1 MSLMKRE
8 AIFYTAGEVMERG
21 KDNIPSELLSGNNLV
36 YSSPATLAYNSPGAE
51 GFGVKRAG
59 LSVPESVMLIVAP
72 GCCGRN
78 TSLISSMPEYK
89 NRFFYLEMTEPDLVT
104 GRHLNKIPDAVR
116 EVLEFL
122 RDNGRKIPKAVM
134 ICITCVD
141 ALLGTDMD
149 RVCRKAEE
157 YLAGSDFAGVKVRP
171 CYMYALTREGRRP
184 PMVHVRQT
192 IYSLLEPMEKDARSV
207 NIIGGFAPLE
217 NTELKTYL
225 ELAGIRNIR
234 QISTCGTYE
243 EFLKMASAN
252 FNLVIDP
259 EARAAAEDMNKRLN
273 IPYIELTRVYS
284 TDKIRSQ
291 YKALASVTG
300 IDIDDTYEKAEADE
314 AIARLK
320 QAYPGLKFNVGEC
333 TNANAFELAL
343 SLVRMGFK
351 VDEIYAALA
360 PENFVYVKNLAA
372 LSPDTKIYCN
382 MEPTMLYYEISG
394 SDADVTIG
402 KDAGFYCPD
411 TPNVAWNQD
420 TRPFGYQGIRDLMNR
435 VYDALKEADA

>member
-1 MSLMKRE
+1 MKRE
-8 AIFYTAGEVMERG
+8 AICFTAEEILNRG
-21 KDNIPSELLSGNNLV
+21 KNDIPEELLSGRNLV

-59 LSVPESVMLIVAP
+59 LSVPESIMLIVAP

-89 NRFFYLEMTEPDLVT
+89 NRFFYLEMSEPDLVT
-104 GRHLNKIPDAVR
+104 GRHLNKIPDAIK

-122 RDNGRKIPKAVM
+122 RDNGKKIPKVVM

-157 YLAGSDFAGVKVRP
+157 ALIGGEFDGIKVRP

-217 NTELKTYL
+217 NTELKEYL
-225 ELAGIRNIR
+225 TLAGIRNIR

-252 FNLVIDP
+252 FNIVIDP

-284 TDKIRSQ
+284 SGKINSQ
-291 YKALASVTG
+291 YKALASVAG
-300 IDIDDTYEKAEADE
+300 IDIDDSAEKAEAEE
-314 AIARLK
+314 AVARLK
-320 QAYPGLKFNVGEC
+320 NAYPDLKINVGEC

-343 SLVRMGFK
+343 SLARMGFK
-351 VDEIYAALA
+351 VGEIYATLA
-360 PENFVYVKNLAA
+360 PENYVYVKNLAL

-382 MEPTMLYYEISG
+382 MEPTMLYYKISQ
-394 SDADVTIG
+394 SDANVTIG
-402 KDAGFYCPD
+402 KDAKFYCPD
-411 TPNVAWNQD
+411 IPNVAWNQD
-420 TRPFGYQGIRDLMNR
+420 SRPFGYQGIRDLM
-435 VYDALKEADA
+435 DKIFESMKEAKA

>member
-1 MSLMKRE
+1 MKRE
-8 AIFYTAGEVMERG
+8 AICFTAEEVLKRG
-21 KDNIPSELLSGNNLV
+21 KSDIPSELLSGNNLV

-89 NRFFYLEMTEPDLVT
+89 NRFFYLEMSEPDLVT
-104 GRHLNKIPDAVR
+104 GRHLNKIPDAIK

-122 RDNGRKIPKAVM
+122 RDNGKKIPKVVM

-149 RVCRKAEE
+149 RVCRKAEDALTGGE
-157 YLAGSDFAGVKVRP
+157 FEGIKVRP

-207 NIIGGFAPLE
+207 NVIGGFAPLE
-217 NTELKTYL
+217 DTELKTYL

-234 QISTCGTYE
+234 QISTCGTYG
-243 EFLKMASAN
+243 EFLNMASAN
-252 FNLVIDP
+252 FNIVIDP
-259 EARAAAEDMNKRLN
+259 EARAAAEDLNRRLN

-284 TDKIRSQ
+284 TDKISSQ
-291 YKALASVTG
+291 YKALASVAG
-300 IDIDDTYEKAEADE
+300 IEINDSEEKAEADE
-314 AIARLK
+314 AIAKLK
-320 QAYPGLKFNVGEC
+320 NAYPGLRFNIGEC

-343 SLVRMGFK
+343 SLIRMGFK
-351 VDEIYAALA
+351 VDEIYATLA
-360 PENFVYVKNLAA
+360 PENFVYVKNLAM

-382 MEPTMLYYEISG
+382 MEPTMLYYKISQ

-402 KDAGFYCPD
+402 KDAKFYCPD
-411 TPNVAWNQD
+411 IPNVAWNQD
-420 TRPFGYQGIRDLMNR
+420 TRPFGYQGVRDLMNK
-435 VYDALKEADA
+435 VYEALKEAGS

>member
-1 MSLMKRE
+1 MKHE
-8 AIFYTAGEVMERG
+8 AVFFTAEEILKRG
-21 KDNIPSELLSGNNLV
+21 KTDIPDELLSGKNLV

-89 NRFFYLEMTEPDLVT
+89 NRFFYLEMNEPDLVT
-104 GRHLNKIPDAVR
+104 GRHLNKIPDAVK
-116 EVLEFL
+116 EVLSFL
-122 RDNGRKIPKAVM
+122 KDSGKKVPKAVM

-149 RVCRKAEE
+149 RVCRKAEDALTGGE
-157 YLAGSDFAGVKVRP
+157 FEGVKVRP

-192 IYSLLEPMEKDARSV
+192 IYSLLEPMEKDPRSV

-217 NTELKTYL
+217 DTELITYL
-225 ELAGIRNIR
+225 KSSGIRNIR
-234 QISTCGTYE
+234 QISTCRTYE
-243 EFLKMASAN
+243 EFLQMASAN
-252 FNLVIDP
+252 FNIVIDP
-259 EARAAAEDMNKRLN
+259 EARAAAEDMNKNLN

-284 TDKIRSQ
+284 TDKISSQ
-291 YKALASVTG
+291 YKALSSVAG
-300 IDIDDTYEKAEADE
+300 LDIIDSEEKAEADE
-314 AIARLK
+314 AVTRLK
-320 QAYPGLKFNVGEC
+320 EAYPDLTFNVGEC

-351 VDEIYAALA
+351 VDEIYATLA
-360 PENFVYVKNLAA
+360 PENFVYVKNLAM

-382 MEPTMLYYEISG
+382 MEPTMLYYKIS
-394 SDADVTIG
+394 SSKAQVTVG
-402 KDAGFYCPD
+402 KDAKFYCPD
-411 TPNVAWNQD
+411 IPNIAWNQD
-420 TRPFGYQGIRDLMNR
+420 ARPFGYQGVRDLMNK
-435 VYDALKEADA
+435 VFEALKEAEA

>member
-1 MSLMKRE
+1 MKRE
-8 AIFYTAGEVMERG
+8 AICFTAEEILKRG
-21 KDNIPSELLSGNNLV
+21 KSDIPSELLSGNNLV

-78 TSLISSMPEYK
+78 TSFISSMPEYR
-89 NRFFYLEMTEPDLVT
+89 NRFFYLEMSEPDLVT
-104 GRHLNKIPDAVR
+104 GRHLNKIPDAIK

-122 RDNGRKIPKAVM
+122 RDGGKKIPKVVM

-149 RVCRKAEE
+149 RVCRKAEDA
-157 YLAGSDFAGVKVRP
+157 LAGGEFEGVNVRP

-217 NTELKTYL
+217 DTELKTYL

-252 FNLVIDP
+252 FNIVIDP
-259 EARAAAEDMNKRLN
+259 EARAAAEDLNKRLN

-284 TDKIRSQ
+284 TDKISSQ
-291 YKALASVTG
+291 YKALASVAG
-300 IDIDDTYEKAEADE
+300 IDINDSEEKAEADE
-314 AIARLK
+314 AVARLK
-320 QAYPGLKFNVGEC
+320 NAYPDLKFNIGEC

-351 VDEIYAALA
+351 VDEIYATLA
-360 PENFVYVKNLAA
+360 PENFVYVKNLAL

-382 MEPTMLYYEISG
+382 MEPTMLYYKISQ
-394 SDADVTIG
+394 SDADITIG
-402 KDAGFYCPD
+402 KDARFYCPD

-420 TRPFGYQGIRDLMNR
+420 TRPFGYQGVRDLMNK
-435 VYDALKEADA
+435 VYDALKEARS

>member
-1 MSLMKRE
+1 MNHEEVFS
-8 AIFYTAGEVMERG
+8 TAEEILKRG
-21 KDNIPSELLSGNNLV
+21 KAGIPDELLSGKNLV

-89 NRFFYLEMTEPDLVT
+89 NRFFYLEMSEPDLVT
-104 GRHLNKIPDAVR
+104 GRHLNKIPDAIK
-116 EVLEFL
+116 EVLAFL
-122 RDNGRKIPKAVM
+122 KDNGKKIPKVVM

-149 RVCRKAEE
+149 RVCRKAEDALTGGE
-157 YLAGSDFAGVKVRP
+157 YEGVKVRP

-192 IYSLLEPMEKDARSV
+192 IYSLLEPMEKDPRSV

-217 NTELKTYL
+217 NTELITYL
-225 ELAGIRNIR
+225 KSAGIRNIR
-234 QISTCGTYE
+234 QISTCKTFE
-243 EFLKMASAN
+243 EFLDMARAN
-252 FNLVIDP
+252 FNIVIDP
-259 EARAAAEDMNKRLN
+259 EARAAAEDMNKNLN

-284 TDKIRSQ
+284 TDKISSQ
-291 YKALASVTG
+291 YKALSSVAG
-300 IDIDDTYEKAEADE
+300 LDIIDSEEKAEADE
-314 AIARLK
+314 AVARLK
-320 QAYPGLKFNVGEC
+320 EAYPDLTFNVGEC

-351 VDEIYAALA
+351 VDEIYATLA
-360 PENFVYVKNLAA
+360 PENFVYVKNLAM

-382 MEPTMLYYEISG
+382 MEPTMLYYKIS
-394 SDADVTIG
+394 SSKAQVTVG
-402 KDAGFYCPD
+402 KDAKFYCPD
-411 TPNVAWNQD
+411 IPNIAWNQD
-420 TRPFGYQGIRDLMNR
+420 TRPLGYQGVRDLMNK
-435 VYDALKEADA
+435 VFEALKEAEA

>member
-1 MSLMKRE
+1 MKHE
-8 AIFYTAGEVMERG
+8 AVFFTAEGILKRG
-21 KDNIPSELLSGNNLV
+21 KAGIPDELMSGKNLV

-89 NRFFYLEMTEPDLVT
+89 NRFFYLEMSEPDLVT
-104 GRHLNKIPDAVR
+104 GRHLNKIPDAIK
-116 EVLEFL
+116 EVLAFL
-122 RDNGRKIPKAVM
+122 KDNGKKIPKVVM

-149 RVCRKAEE
+149 RVCRKAEDA
-157 YLAGSDFAGVKVRP
+157 LAGGEYEGVKVRP

-192 IYSLLEPMEKDARSV
+192 IYSLLEPMEKDPRSV

-217 NTELKTYL
+217 NTELITYL
-225 ELAGIRNIR
+225 KSSGFRNIR
-234 QISTCGTYE
+234 QISTCKTFE
-243 EFLKMASAN
+243 EFLDMARAN
-252 FNLVIDP
+252 FNIVIDP
-259 EARAAAEDMNKRLN
+259 EARAAAEDMNKNLN

-284 TDKIRSQ
+284 TDKISSQ
-291 YKALASVTG
+291 YKALSSVAG
-300 IDIDDTYEKAEADE
+300 LDIIDSEEKAEADE
-314 AIARLK
+314 AVARLK
-320 QAYPGLKFNVGEC
+320 EAYPDLTFNVGEC

-351 VDEIYAALA
+351 VDEIYATLA
-360 PENFVYVKNLAA
+360 PENFVYVKNLAL

-382 MEPTMLYYEISG
+382 MEPTMLYYKIS
-394 SDADVTIG
+394 SSKAQVTVG
-402 KDAGFYCPD
+402 KDAKFYCPD
-411 TPNVAWNQD
+411 IPNIAWNQD
-420 TRPFGYQGIRDLMNR
+420 TRPFGYQGVRDLMNK
-435 VYDALKEADA
+435 VFEALKEAEA

>member
-1 MSLMKRE
+1 MKSE
-8 AIFYTAGEVMERG
+8 AIFYTAGEISERG
-21 KDNIPSELLSGNNLV
+21 KNNIPDELLSGRNLV

-89 NRFFYLEMTEPDLVT
+89 NRFFYLEMNEPDLVT
-104 GRHLNKIPDAVR
+104 GHHLGKIPEAIK
-116 EVLEFL
+116 EVLAFL
-122 RDNGRKIPKAVM
+122 KDAGRKVPKVVM

-149 RVCRKAEE
+149 RVCRRAEDA
-157 YLAGSDFAGVKVRP
+157 LAGGEFEGVKVRP

-217 NTELKTYL
+217 DTELVTYL
-225 ELAGIRNIR
+225 KAAGIRNIR
-234 QISTCGTYE
+234 QISTCKTYE

-252 FNLVIDP
+252 FNIVIDP

-284 TDKIRSQ
+284 TDKISSQ
-291 YKALASVTG
+291 YKALASITG
-300 IDIDDTYEKAEADE
+300 IDITDSAEKAEADE
-314 AIARLK
+314 AVERLK
-320 QAYPGLKFNVGEC
+320 QVHPDLKINVGEC

-343 SLVRMGFK
+343 SLTRMGFK

-360 PENFVYVKNLAA
+360 PENFVYVKNLAL
-372 LSPDTKIYCN
+372 LSPDTKIFCN
-382 MEPTMLYYEISG
+382 MEPTMLYYKISS
-394 SDADVTIG
+394 SDAGVTIG
-402 KDAGFYCPD
+402 KDAKFYCPD
-411 TPNVAWNQD
+411 IPNVAWNRD
-420 TRPFGYQGIRDLMNR
+420 TRPFGYQGVRDLMNLIF
-435 VYDALKEADA
+435 DALKEERT

>member
-1 MSLMKRE
+1 MKHE
-8 AIFYTAGEVMERG
+8 AVFFTAEEILKRG
-21 KDNIPSELLSGNNLV
+21 KTDIPDELLSGKNLV

-89 NRFFYLEMTEPDLVT
+89 NRFFYLEMNEPDLVT
-104 GRHLNKIPDAVR
+104 GRHLNKIPDAVK
-116 EVLEFL
+116 EVLSFL
-122 RDNGRKIPKAVM
+122 KDSGKKVPKAVM

-149 RVCRKAEE
+149 RVCRKAEDALTGGE
-157 YLAGSDFAGVKVRP
+157 FEGVKVRP

-192 IYSLLEPMEKDARSV
+192 IYSLLEPMEKDPRSV

-217 NTELKTYL
+217 DTELITYL
-225 ELAGIRNIR
+225 KSSGIRNIR
-234 QISTCGTYE
+234 QTSTCRTYE
-243 EFLKMASAN
+243 EFLQMASAN
-252 FNLVIDP
+252 FNIVIDP
-259 EARAAAEDMNKRLN
+259 EARAAAEDMNKNLN

-284 TDKIRSQ
+284 TDKISSQ
-291 YKALASVTG
+291 YKALSSVAG
-300 IDIDDTYEKAEADE
+300 LDIIDSEEKAEADE
-314 AIARLK
+314 AVARLK
-320 QAYPGLKFNVGEC
+320 EAYPDLTFNVGEC

-343 SLVRMGFK
+343 SLVRMGFN
-351 VDEIYAALA
+351 VDEIYATLA
-360 PENFVYVKNLAA
+360 PENFVYVKNLAM

-382 MEPTMLYYEISG
+382 MEPTMLYYKIS
-394 SDADVTIG
+394 SSKAQVTVG
-402 KDAGFYCPD
+402 KDAKFYCPD
-411 TPNVAWNQD
+411 IPNVAWNQD
-420 TRPFGYQGIRDLMNR
+420 TRPFGYQGVRDLMNK
-435 VYDALKEADA
+435 VFEALKEAEA

>member
-1 MSLMKRE
+1 MKRE
-8 AIFYTAGEVMERG
+8 AICFTVEEILKRG
-21 KDNIPSELLSGNNLV
+21 KSNIPSELLSGNNLV

-78 TSLISSMPEYK
+78 TSLISSMPEYR
-89 NRFFYLEMTEPDLVT
+89 NRFFYLEMSEPDLVT
-104 GRHLNKIPDAVR
+104 GRHLNKIPDAIK

-122 RDNGRKIPKAVM
+122 RDGGKKIPKVVM

-149 RVCRKAEE
+149 RVCRKAEDA
-157 YLAGSDFAGVKVRP
+157 LAGGEFEGVKVRP

-217 NTELKTYL
+217 DTELKTYL

-252 FNLVIDP
+252 FNIVIDP
-259 EARAAAEDMNKRLN
+259 EARAAAEDLNKRLN

-284 TDKIRSQ
+284 TDKISSQ
-291 YKALASVTG
+291 YKALASVAG
-300 IDIDDTYEKAEADE
+300 IDINDSEKKAEADE
-314 AIARLK
+314 AVARLK
-320 QAYPGLKFNVGEC
+320 NAYPDLKFNIGEC

-343 SLVRMGFK
+343 SLARMGFK
-351 VDEIYAALA
+351 VDEIYATLA
-360 PENFVYVKNLAA
+360 PENFVYVKNLAL

-382 MEPTMLYYEISG
+382 MEPTMLYYKISQ
-394 SDADVTIG
+394 SDADITIG
-402 KDAGFYCPD
+402 KDARFYCPD

-420 TRPFGYQGIRDLMNR
+420 TRPFGYQGVRDLMNK
-435 VYDALKEADA
+435 VYDALKEARS

>member
-1 MSLMKRE
+1 MKHE
-8 AIFYTAGEVMERG
+8 AVFFTAEEILKRG
-21 KDNIPSELLSGNNLV
+21 KTDIPDELLSGKNLV

-89 NRFFYLEMTEPDLVT
+89 NRFFYLEMNEPDLVT
-104 GRHLNKIPDAVR
+104 GRHLNKIPDAIK
-116 EVLEFL
+116 EVLSFL
-122 RDNGRKIPKAVM
+122 KDSGKKVPKAVM

-149 RVCRKAEE
+149 RVCRKAEDALTGGE
-157 YLAGSDFAGVKVRP
+157 FEGVKVRP

-192 IYSLLEPMEKDARSV
+192 IYSLLEPMEKDPRSV

-217 NTELKTYL
+217 DTELITYL
-225 ELAGIRNIR
+225 KSSGIRNIR
-234 QISTCGTYE
+234 QISTCRTYE
-243 EFLKMASAN
+243 EFLRMASAN
-252 FNLVIDP
+252 FNIVIDP
-259 EARAAAEDMNKRLN
+259 EARAAAEDMNKNLN

-284 TDKIRSQ
+284 TDKISSQ
-291 YKALASVTG
+291 YKALSSVAG
-300 IDIDDTYEKAEADE
+300 LDIIDSEEKAEADE
-314 AIARLK
+314 AVARLK
-320 QAYPGLKFNVGEC
+320 EAYPDLTFNIGEC

-351 VDEIYAALA
+351 VDEIYATLA
-360 PENFVYVKNLAA
+360 PENFVYVKNLAM

-382 MEPTMLYYEISG
+382 MEPTMLYYKIS
-394 SDADVTIG
+394 SSKAQVTVG
-402 KDAGFYCPD
+402 KDARFYCPD
-411 TPNVAWNQD
+411 IPNIAWNQD
-420 TRPFGYQGIRDLMNR
+420 TRPFGYQGVRDLMNK
-435 VYDALKEADA
+435 VFEALKEAEA

>member
-1 MSLMKRE
+1 MKRE
-8 AIFYTAGEVMERG
+8 AICFTAEEILNRG
-21 KDNIPSELLSGNNLV
+21 KNDIPEELLSGRNLV

-59 LSVPESVMLIVAP
+59 LSVPESIMLIVAP

-89 NRFFYLEMTEPDLVT
+89 NRFFYLEMSEPDLVT
-104 GRHLNKIPDAVR
+104 GRHLNKIPDAIK

-122 RDNGRKIPKAVM
+122 RDNGKKIPKVVM

-157 YLAGSDFAGVKVRP
+157 ALIGGEFDGIKVRP

-217 NTELKTYL
+217 NTELKEYL
-225 ELAGIRNIR
+225 TLAGIRNIR

-252 FNLVIDP
+252 FNIVIDP

-284 TDKIRSQ
+284 SGKINSQ
-291 YKALASVTG
+291 YKALASVAG
-300 IDIDDTYEKAEADE
+300 IDIDDSAEKAEAEE
-314 AIARLK
+314 AVARLK
-320 QAYPGLKFNVGEC
+320 NAYPDLKINVGEC

-343 SLVRMGFK
+343 SLARMGFK
-351 VDEIYAALA
+351 VGEIYATLA
-360 PENFVYVKNLAA
+360 PENYVYVKNLAL

-382 MEPTMLYYEISG
+382 MEPTMLYYKISQ
-394 SDADVTIG
+394 SDANVTIG
-402 KDAGFYCPD
+402 KDAKFYCPD
-411 TPNVAWNQD
+411 IPNVAWNQD
-420 TRPFGYQGIRDLMNR
+420 TRPFGYQGIRDLM
-435 VYDALKEADA
+435 DKIFESMKEAKA

>member
-1 MSLMKRE
+1 MKHE
-8 AIFYTAGEVMERG
+8 AVFFTAEEILKRG
-21 KDNIPSELLSGNNLV
+21 KAGIPDELLSGKNLV

-89 NRFFYLEMTEPDLVT
+89 NRFFYLEMSEPDLVT
-104 GRHLNKIPDAVR
+104 GRHLNKIPDAIK
-116 EVLEFL
+116 EVLAFL
-122 RDNGRKIPKAVM
+122 KDNGKKIPKVVM

-149 RVCRKAEE
+149 RVCRKAEDALTGGE
-157 YLAGSDFAGVKVRP
+157 YEGVKVRP

-192 IYSLLEPMEKDARSV
+192 IYSLLEPMEKDPRSV

-217 NTELKTYL
+217 NTELITYL
-225 ELAGIRNIR
+225 KSSGIRNIR
-234 QISTCGTYE
+234 QISTCKTYE
-243 EFLKMASAN
+243 EFLQMASAN
-252 FNLVIDP
+252 FNIVIDP
-259 EARAAAEDMNKRLN
+259 EARAAAEDMNKNLN

-284 TDKIRSQ
+284 TDKISSQ
-291 YKALASVTG
+291 YKALASVAG
-300 IDIDDTYEKAEADE
+300 IDITDSEEKAEADE
-314 AIARLK
+314 AANKLK
-320 QAYPGLKFNVGEC
+320 AAYPDLTFNIGEC

-351 VDEIYAALA
+351 VDEIYATLA
-360 PENFVYVKNLAA
+360 PENFVYVKNLAL
-372 LSPDTKIYCN
+372 LSPDTKIFCN
-382 MEPTMLYYEISG
+382 MEPTMLYYKIS
-394 SDADVTIG
+394 SSKAQVTVG
-402 KDAGFYCPD
+402 KDAKFYCPD
-411 TPNVAWNQD
+411 IPNIAWNQD
-420 TRPFGYQGIRDLMNR
+420 TRPFGYQGVRDLMNK
-435 VYDALKEADA
+435 VFEALKEAEA

>member
-1 MSLMKRE
+1 MKHE
-8 AIFYTAGEVMERG
+8 AVFFTAEEILKRG
-21 KDNIPSELLSGNNLV
+21 KAGIPDELLSGKNLV

-89 NRFFYLEMTEPDLVT
+89 NRFFYLEMSEPDLVT
-104 GRHLNKIPDAVR
+104 GRHLNKIPDAIK
-116 EVLEFL
+116 EVLAFL
-122 RDNGRKIPKAVM
+122 KDNGKKIPKVVM

-149 RVCRKAEE
+149 RVCRKAEDALTGGE
-157 YLAGSDFAGVKVRP
+157 YEGVKVRP

-192 IYSLLEPMEKDARSV
+192 IYSLLEPMEKDPRSV

-217 NTELKTYL
+217 NTELITYL
-225 ELAGIRNIR
+225 KSSGIRNIR
-234 QISTCGTYE
+234 QISTCKTYE
-243 EFLKMASAN
+243 EFLQMASAN
-252 FNLVIDP
+252 FNIVIDP
-259 EARAAAEDMNKRLN
+259 EARAAAEDMNKNLN

-284 TDKIRSQ
+284 TDKISSQ
-291 YKALASVTG
+291 YKALSSVAG
-300 IDIDDTYEKAEADE
+300 LDIIDSEEKAEADE
-314 AIARLK
+314 AVARLK
-320 QAYPGLKFNVGEC
+320 EAYPDLTFNVGEC

-351 VDEIYAALA
+351 VDEIYATLA
-360 PENFVYVKNLAA
+360 PENFVYVKNLAM

-382 MEPTMLYYEISG
+382 MEPTMLYYKIS
-394 SDADVTIG
+394 SSKAQVTVG
-402 KDAGFYCPD
+402 KDAKFYCPD
-411 TPNVAWNQD
+411 IPNIAWNQD
-420 TRPFGYQGIRDLMNR
+420 TRPFGYQGVRDLMNK
-435 VYDALKEADA
+435 VFEALKEAEA

>member
-1 MSLMKRE
+1 MKRE
-8 AIFYTAGEVMERG
+8 AICYTAGELAERG
-21 KDNIPSELLSGNNLV
+21 KNNIPDELLSGNNLV

-104 GRHLNKIPDAVR
+104 GRHLNKIPDAVM
-116 EVLEFL
+116 EILTFL
-122 RDNGRKIPKAVM
+122 KAGGKSIPRVVM

-207 NIIGGFAPLE
+207 NIIGGFASLE

-300 IDIDDTYEKAEADE
+300 IDIDDTFEKAEADE
-314 AIARLK
+314 AVARLK
-320 QAYPGLKFNVGEC
+320 SAYPDLVLNVGEC
-333 TNANAFELAL
+333 TNANTFELSL
-343 SLVRMGFK
+343 SLLRMGFK
-351 VDEIYAALA
+351 IDEIYAVAA

-372 LSPDTKIYCN
+372 LSPDTKVYCN
-382 MEPTMLYYEISG
+382 MEPTMLYYKISQ
-394 SDADVTIG
+394 SKAHVTVG
-402 KDAGFYCPD
+402 KDAKFYCPD
-411 TPNVAWNQD
+411 IPNVSWNQD
-420 TRPFGYQGIRDLMNR
+420 TRPFGYQGVRDLMNKICE
-435 VYDALKEADA
+435 ALKEAEA

>member
-1 MSLMKRE
+1 MKRE
-8 AIFYTAGEVMERG
+8 AICFTAEEILNRG
-21 KDNIPSELLSGNNLV
+21 KNDIPDELLSGKNLV

-59 LSVPESVMLIVAP
+59 LSVPESIMLIVAP

-89 NRFFYLEMTEPDLVT
+89 NRFFYLEMSEPDLVT
-104 GRHLNKIPDAVR
+104 GRHLSKIPDAIR

-122 RDNGRKIPKAVM
+122 RDGGKKIPKVVM

-149 RVCRKAEE
+149 RVCRKAEDA
-157 YLAGSDFAGVKVRP
+157 LAGGEFEGIKVRP

-192 IYSLLEPMEKDARSV
+192 IYSLLDPMEKDARSV

-217 NTELKTYL
+217 NTELKEYL
-225 ELAGIRNIR
+225 TLAGIRNIR
-234 QISTCGTYE
+234 QISTCKTYE
-243 EFLKMASAN
+243 EFLQMASAN
-252 FNLVIDP
+252 FNIVIDP

-284 TDKIRSQ
+284 TDKINSQ
-291 YKALASVTG
+291 YKALASVAG
-300 IDIDDTYEKAEADE
+300 IDIVDSAEKGEADE

-320 QAYPGLKFNVGEC
+320 NAYPDLKINVGEC

-343 SLVRMGFK
+343 SLTRMGFK
-351 VDEIYAALA
+351 VGEIYATLA
-360 PENFVYVKNLAA
+360 PENFVYVKNLAL

-382 MEPTMLYYEISG
+382 MEPTMLYYKISQ

-402 KDAGFYCPD
+402 KDAKFYCPD
-411 TPNVAWNQD
+411 IPNVAWNQD
-420 TRPFGYQGIRDLMNR
+420 TRPFGYQGVRDLMNK
-435 VYDALKEADA
+435 VYESLEEAKA

>member
-1 MSLMKRE
+1 MKRE
-8 AIFYTAGEVMERG
+8 AICFTAEEILNRG
-21 KDNIPSELLSGNNLV
+21 KNDIPEELLSGRNLV

-59 LSVPESVMLIVAP
+59 LSVPESIMLIVAP

-89 NRFFYLEMTEPDLVT
+89 NRFFYLEMSEPDLVT
-104 GRHLNKIPDAVR
+104 GRHLNKIPDAIK

-122 RDNGRKIPKAVM
+122 RDNGKKIPKVVM

-157 YLAGSDFAGVKVRP
+157 ALIGGEFDGIKVRP

-217 NTELKTYL
+217 NTELKEYL
-225 ELAGIRNIR
+225 TLAGIRNIR

-252 FNLVIDP
+252 FNIVIDP

-284 TDKIRSQ
+284 SGKISSQ
-291 YKALASVTG
+291 YKALASVAG
-300 IDIDDTYEKAEADE
+300 IDIDDSAEKAEADE
-314 AIARLK
+314 AVARLK
-320 QAYPGLKFNVGEC
+320 NAYPDLKINVGEC

-343 SLVRMGFK
+343 SLTRMGFK
-351 VDEIYAALA
+351 VGEIYATLA
-360 PENFVYVKNLAA
+360 PENYVYVKNLAL

-382 MEPTMLYYEISG
+382 MEPTMLYYKISQ

-402 KDAGFYCPD
+402 KDAKFYCPD
-411 TPNVAWNQD
+411 IPNVAWNQD
-420 TRPFGYQGIRDLMNR
+420 TRPFGYQGIRDLM
-435 VYDALKEADA
+435 DKIFESMKEAKA

>member
-1 MSLMKRE
+1 MKRE
-8 AIFYTAGEVMERG
+8 AICFTAEEVLKRG
-21 KDNIPSELLSGNNLV
+21 KSDIPSELLSGNNLV

-59 LSVPESVMLIVAP
+59 LSVPESIMLIVAP

-89 NRFFYLEMTEPDLVT
+89 NRFFYLEMSEPDLVT
-104 GRHLNKIPDAVR
+104 GRHLNKIPDAIK

-122 RDNGRKIPKAVM
+122 RDGGKKIPKVVM
-134 ICITCVD
+134 ICITCID

-149 RVCRKAEE
+149 RVCRKAEDA
-157 YLAGSDFAGVKVRP
+157 LAGGEFEGVKVRP

-207 NIIGGFAPLE
+207 NVIGGFAPLE
-217 NTELKTYL
+217 DTELKTYL

-234 QISTCGTYE
+234 QISTCKTYE
-243 EFLKMASAN
+243 EFLNMASAN
-252 FNLVIDP
+252 FNIVIDP
-259 EARAAAEDMNKRLN
+259 EARAAAEDLNKRLN

-284 TDKIRSQ
+284 TDKISSQ
-291 YKALASVTG
+291 YKALASVAG
-300 IDIDDTYEKAEADE
+300 IDIDDSEEKAEADE

-320 QAYPGLKFNVGEC
+320 NAYPDLKFNIGEC

-351 VDEIYAALA
+351 VDEIYATLA
-360 PENFVYVKNLAA
+360 PENFVYVKNLAL

-382 MEPTMLYYEISG
+382 MEPTMLYYKISQ

-402 KDAGFYCPD
+402 KDAKFYCPD

-420 TRPFGYQGIRDLMNR
+420 TRPFGYQGVRDLMNK
-435 VYDALKEADA
+435 VFDALKEARA

>member
-1 MSLMKRE
+1 MKHE
-8 AIFYTAGEVMERG
+8 AVFYTAEEILKRG
-21 KDNIPSELLSGNNLV
+21 KADIPDELLSGKNLV

-89 NRFFYLEMTEPDLVT
+89 NRFFYLEMSEPDLVT
-104 GRHLNKIPDAVR
+104 GRHLNKIPDAIK
-116 EVLEFL
+116 EVLAFL
-122 RDNGRKIPKAVM
+122 KDTGKKIPKVVM

-149 RVCRKAEE
+149 RVCRKAEDA
-157 YLAGSDFAGVKVRP
+157 LAGGEYEGVKVRP

-217 NTELKTYL
+217 NTELITYL
-225 ELAGIRNIR
+225 KLAGIRNIR

-252 FNLVIDP
+252 FNIVIDP
-259 EARAAAEDMNKRLN
+259 EARAAAEDMNKNLN

-284 TDKIRSQ
+284 TDKITSQ
-291 YKALASVTG
+291 YKALASVAG
-300 IDIDDTYEKAEADE
+300 IDINDSEEKAEADE
-314 AIARLK
+314 AVAKLK
-320 QAYPGLKFNVGEC
+320 NAYPDLTFNIGEC

-351 VDEIYAALA
+351 VDEIYATLA
-360 PENFVYVKNLAA
+360 PENYVYVKNLAQ

-382 MEPTMLYYEISG
+382 MEPTMLYYKIS
-394 SDADVTIG
+394 SSKAQVTIG
-402 KDAGFYCPD
+402 KDAKFYCPD
-411 TPNVAWNQD
+411 IPNIAWNQD
-420 TRPFGYQGIRDLMNR
+420 TRPFGYQGVRDLMNK
-435 VYDALKEADA
+435 VFEALKEAEA

>member
-1 MSLMKRE
+1 MKRE
-8 AIFYTAGEVMERG
+8 AICFTAEEILNRG
-21 KDNIPSELLSGNNLV
+21 KNDIPDELLSGKNLV

-59 LSVPESVMLIVAP
+59 LSVPESIMLIVAP

-78 TSLISSMPEYK
+78 TSLISSMSEYK
-89 NRFFYLEMTEPDLVT
+89 NRFFYLEMSEPDLVT
-104 GRHLNKIPDAVR
+104 GRHLSKIPDAIK

-122 RDNGRKIPKAVM
+122 RDGGKKIPKVVM

-149 RVCRKAEE
+149 RVCRKAEDALVGGE
-157 YLAGSDFAGVKVRP
+157 FEGIKVRP

-217 NTELKTYL
+217 NTELKEYL
-225 ELAGIRNIR
+225 TLAGIRNIR
-234 QISTCGTYE
+234 QISTCKTYE
-243 EFLKMASAN
+243 EFLQMASAN
-252 FNLVIDP
+252 FNIVIDP

-284 TDKIRSQ
+284 TDKINSQ
-291 YKALASVTG
+291 YKALASVAG
-300 IDIDDTYEKAEADE
+300 IDINDSAEKAEADE

-320 QAYPGLKFNVGEC
+320 NAYPDLKINVGEC

-343 SLVRMGFK
+343 SLTRMGFK
-351 VDEIYAALA
+351 VGEIYATLA
-360 PENFVYVKNLAA
+360 PENFIYVKNLAL

-382 MEPTMLYYEISG
+382 MEPTMLYYKISQ

-402 KDAGFYCPD
+402 KDAKFYCPD
-411 TPNVAWNQD
+411 IPNVAWNQD
-420 TRPFGYQGIRDLMNR
+420 TRPFGYQGVRDLMNK
-435 VYDALKEADA
+435 LFESLEEAKA

>member
-1 MSLMKRE
+1 MKHE
-8 AIFYTAGEVMERG
+8 AVFFTAEEILKRG
-21 KDNIPSELLSGNNLV
+21 KAGIPDELLSGKNLV

-89 NRFFYLEMTEPDLVT
+89 NRFFYLEMSEPDLVT
-104 GRHLNKIPDAVR
+104 GRHLNKIPDAIK
-116 EVLEFL
+116 EVLAFL
-122 RDNGRKIPKAVM
+122 KDNGKKIPKVVM

-149 RVCRKAEE
+149 RVCRKAEDALTGGGFE
-157 YLAGSDFAGVKVRP
+157 GVKVRP

-192 IYSLLEPMEKDARSV
+192 IYSLLEPMEKDPRSV

-217 NTELKTYL
+217 NTELITYL
-225 ELAGIRNIR
+225 KSAGIRNIR
-234 QISTCGTYE
+234 QISTCKTYE
-243 EFLKMASAN
+243 EFLQMASAN
-252 FNLVIDP
+252 FNIVIDP
-259 EARAAAEDMNKRLN
+259 EARAAAEDMNKNLN

-284 TDKIRSQ
+284 TDKISSQ
-291 YKALASVTG
+291 YKALASVAG
-300 IDIDDTYEKAEADE
+300 IDITDSEEKAEADD
-314 AIARLK
+314 AANKLK
-320 QAYPGLKFNVGEC
+320 AAYPDLTFNIGEC

-351 VDEIYAALA
+351 VDEIYATLA
-360 PENFVYVKNLAA
+360 PENFVYVKNLAL
-372 LSPDTKIYCN
+372 LSPDTKIFCN
-382 MEPTMLYYEISG
+382 MEPTMLYYKIS
-394 SDADVTIG
+394 SSKAQVTVG
-402 KDAGFYCPD
+402 KDSKFYCPD
-411 TPNVAWNQD
+411 IPNIAWNQD
-420 TRPFGYQGIRDLMNR
+420 TRPFGYQGVRDLMNK
-435 VYDALKEADA
+435 VFEALKEAEA

>member
-1 MSLMKRE
+1 MKHE
-8 AIFYTAGEVMERG
+8 AVFFTAEEILKRG
-21 KDNIPSELLSGNNLV
+21 KAGIPDELLSGKNLV

-89 NRFFYLEMTEPDLVT
+89 NRFFYLEMSEPDLVT
-104 GRHLNKIPDAVR
+104 GRHLNKIPGAIK
-116 EVLEFL
+116 EVLAFL
-122 RDNGRKIPKAVM
+122 KDTGKKVPKVVM

-149 RVCRKAEE
+149 RVCRKAEDA
-157 YLAGSDFAGVKVRP
+157 LAGGEFEGVKVRP

-217 NTELKTYL
+217 NTELITYL
-225 ELAGIRNIR
+225 KLAGIRNIR
-234 QISTCGTYE
+234 QISTCKTFE
-243 EFLKMASAN
+243 EFLEMASAN
-252 FNLVIDP
+252 FNIVIDP
-259 EARAAAEDMNKRLN
+259 EARAAAEDMNKNLN

-284 TDKIRSQ
+284 TDKISSQ
-291 YKALASVTG
+291 YKALASVAG
-300 IDIDDTYEKAEADE
+300 IDINDSEEKAEADE
-314 AIARLK
+314 AVAKLK
-320 QAYPGLKFNVGEC
+320 NAYPDLTFNIGEC

-351 VDEIYAALA
+351 IDEIYATLA
-360 PENFVYVKNLAA
+360 PENFVYVKNLAL

-382 MEPTMLYYEISG
+382 MEPTMLYYKIS
-394 SDADVTIG
+394 SSKAQVTVG
-402 KDAGFYCPD
+402 KDAKFYCPD
-411 TPNVAWNQD
+411 IPNIAWNQD
-420 TRPFGYQGIRDLMNR
+420 TRPFGYQGVRDLMNK
-435 VYDALKEADA
+435 VFEALKEAEA

>member
-1 MSLMKRE
+1 MKCE
-8 AIFYTAGEVMERG
+8 AICFTAEEILNRG
-21 KDNIPSELLSGNNLV
+21 KNDIPDELLSGKNLV

-59 LSVPESVMLIVAP
+59 LSVPESIMLIVAP

-89 NRFFYLEMTEPDLVT
+89 NRFFYLEMSEPDLVT
-104 GRHLNKIPDAVR
+104 GRHLSKIPDAIR

-122 RDNGRKIPKAVM
+122 RDGGKKIPKVVM

-149 RVCRKAEE
+149 RVCRKAEDA
-157 YLAGSDFAGVKVRP
+157 LAGGEFEGIKVRP

-192 IYSLLEPMEKDARSV
+192 IYSLLDPMEKDARSV

-217 NTELKTYL
+217 NTELKEYL
-225 ELAGIRNIR
+225 TLAGIRNIR
-234 QISTCGTYE
+234 QISTCKTYE
-243 EFLKMASAN
+243 EFLQMTSAN
-252 FNLVIDP
+252 FNIVIDP
-259 EARAAAEDMNKRLN
+259 EVRAAAEDMNKRLN

-284 TDKIRSQ
+284 TDKINSQ
-291 YKALASVTG
+291 YKALASVAG
-300 IDIDDTYEKAEADE
+300 IDINDSAEKAEADE

-320 QAYPGLKFNVGEC
+320 NAYPDLKINVGEC

-343 SLVRMGFK
+343 SLTRMGFK
-351 VDEIYAALA
+351 VGEIYATLA
-360 PENFVYVKNLAA
+360 PENFVYVKNLAL

-382 MEPTMLYYEISG
+382 MEPTMLYYKISQ

-402 KDAGFYCPD
+402 KDAKFYCPD
-411 TPNVAWNQD
+411 IPNVAWNQD
-420 TRPFGYQGIRDLMNR
+420 TRPFGYQGVRDLMNK
-435 VYDALKEADA
+435 VYESLEEAKA

>member
-1 MSLMKRE
+1 MKRE
-8 AIFYTAGEVMERG
+8 AICFTAEEVLKRG
-21 KDNIPSELLSGNNLV
+21 KSDIPSELLSGNNLV

-89 NRFFYLEMTEPDLVT
+89 NRFFYLEMSEPDLVT
-104 GRHLNKIPDAVR
+104 GRHLNKIPDAIK

-122 RDNGRKIPKAVM
+122 RDNGKKIPKAVM

-149 RVCRKAEE
+149 RVCRKAEDALTGGE
-157 YLAGSDFAGVKVRP
+157 FEGIKVRP

-207 NIIGGFAPLE
+207 NVIGGFAPLE
-217 NTELKTYL
+217 DTELKTYL

-234 QISTCGTYE
+234 QISTCGTYG
-243 EFLKMASAN
+243 EFLNMASAN
-252 FNLVIDP
+252 FNIVIDP
-259 EARAAAEDMNKRLN
+259 EARAAAEDLNRRLN

-284 TDKIRSQ
+284 TDKISSQ
-291 YKALASVTG
+291 YKALASVAG
-300 IDIDDTYEKAEADE
+300 IEINDSEEKAEADE
-314 AIARLK
+314 AIAKLK
-320 QAYPGLKFNVGEC
+320 NAYPGLRFNIGEC

-343 SLVRMGFK
+343 SLIRMGFK
-351 VDEIYAALA
+351 VDEIYATLA
-360 PENFVYVKNLAA
+360 PENFVYVKNLAM

-382 MEPTMLYYEISG
+382 MEPTMLYYKISQ

-402 KDAGFYCPD
+402 KDAKFYCPD
-411 TPNVAWNQD
+411 IPNVAWNQD
-420 TRPFGYQGIRDLMNR
+420 TRPFGYQGVRDLMNK
-435 VYDALKEADA
+435 VYEALKEAGS